1 MRSARLAAVA
11 VTGAAAAVVAL
22 PAAPA
27 AAKTTTCKP
36 GRYQLVLPGSIPAV
50 SKLRAIDLPRLT
62 DGYAPRCLVAEA
74 VAVEIQRGFEGRS
87 RLPRKVIV
95 LGARWNGGT
104 WHCTYAKSGTD
115 RRGSCRKVA
124 HRSQRVK
131 LTLSL

>member
-1 MRSARLAAVA
+1 MPSARLAAVA

-74 VAVEIQRGFEGRS
+74 VAVEVQRGFEAPA
-87 RLPRKVIV
+87 RLPRKVTV

-104 WHCTYAKSGTD
+104 WRCRYVETGSD
-115 RRGSCRKVA
+115 RRGTCRKVG

-131 LTLSL
+131 LTLAL